1 MILFSQ
7 KACWPQRKEGFLLTE
22 DFDYDLPDGR
32 IATHPLPD
40 RDGSRLLI
48 LSKDDGRRNHGFF
61 SAFPSFLRPRSLL
74 VLNDTRVIPARLHAR
89 KPTGGRIEVFL
100 VERASGHV
108 CGLPREGG
116 ADWVECWRVLLRGLG
131 HCPIGTPLG
140 FDAPLGAEVCER
152 GERGNAV
159 VRFSGQGKGGLL
171 SAIDQIG
178 NIPLPPYIEA
188 ARRQLASAPAIDD
201 KVRYQTVYARAPGA
215 VAAPTAGLHFTPAL
229 LDQIQADGHEVARV
243 TLHVGPG
250 TFRPVETQDPT
261 QHHLDAERFEVGE
274 QAADAIRRAQAEGR
288 PIVAVGTTVVRTLET
303 LARRGAIEAGQGST
317 DLMILRPE
325 DSRIVTDLVT
335 NFHLPKSSLLMLV
348 TAFAGRERVLS
359 AYREA
364 IDHGYRFY
372 SYGDAMFIRPGPLPT

>member
-1 MILFSQ
+1 LILFSQ
-7 KACWPQRKEGFLLTE
+7 KACWPQRNEVFLLTE
-22 DFDYDLPDGR
+22 DFDYDLPEGR

-48 LSKDDGRRNHGFF
+48 LSKDDGKRNHGFF
-61 SAFPSFLRPRSLL
+61 SALPSFLRPRSLL

-100 VERASGHV
+100 VERALGHACPQPAKAV
-108 CGLPREGG
+108 DG
-116 ADWVECWRVLLRGLG
+116 WVECWRVLLRGLG
-131 HCPIGTPLG
+131 HAAVGTPLR
-140 FDAPLGAEVCER
+140 FDAAVAAEVCER

-159 VRFSGQGKGGLL
+159 VRFSGRGQGGLL
-171 SAIDQIG
+171 SAIHDIG
-178 NIPLPPYIEA
+178 SIPLPPYIEA
-188 ARRQLASAPAIDD
+188 ARRQLAVAPAIDD
-201 KVRYQTVYARAPGA
+201 KVRYQTVYARSPGA
-215 VAAPTAGLHFTPAL
+215 VAAPTAGLHFTEAL
-229 LDQIQADGHEVARV
+229 LDQIRGDGHEVARV

-250 TFRPVETQDPT
+250 TFRPVETADPT

-274 QAADAIRRAQAEGR
+274 EAAASIRRAQAEGR

-303 LARRGAIEAGQGST
+303 LARRGTIEAGQGST

-325 DSRIVTDLVT
+325 DFRIVTDLVT

-348 TAFAGRERVLS
+348 SAFAGRDNVLS